1 MADYKRI
8 VSYIYQY
15 NHQVKGNNTGFTR
28 VETRNGQC
36 KIIVHVRV
44 PNLQNVNALV
54 YAYCWYDN
62 GIHGIALGDM
72 PISGGIGEFKLLT
85 EADNMCNTGYHL
97 SDMCGILVYISDTF
111 FLGTEWDDR
120 PIRFDVLH
128 IDTEKPSDFS
138 QRRNLKGEE
147 VLKTSGH
154 SSQPGPEEDGSS
166 YVEGVKGVH
175 EKDQRSEA
183 KEAGEQLYE
192 VESSD
197 EDRKEAPLELEQLSS
212 RQEEREL
219 SPVKVEAASLEV
231 EALLVDGV
239 PVEAPSLPS
248 KSMEPETP
256 KKENT
261 VISLNKH
268 KLEQIDRKARAVFSS
283 VLESESPPSDSRIEE
298 KQEGNSVKVDPKLA
312 ITYFTDFKS
321 CESEEEYLEVLQEI
335 KNLQTRIKLLENVCK
350 EWRIKEVRRKEQ
362 AQARL
367 EVELEKKQLEEK
379 LRKGFHINGAEEIYD
394 HREASDMW
402 NLQAAVVGK
411 QEEEGKEQKGYLQEK
426 EPLKAEET
434 ANNEDDI
441 MDDGHSGQIHPVV
454 QRILSKYP
462 TIEPFVDLEKGRC
475 VRIEPQDIGIFPMEN
490 WVLANNSFLLHG
502 YYSYRHLIFFCKI
515 IEGEPVYLLGIP
527 GVNYGRERFM
537 ANMFGFSMFQPLTR
551 VEVDGVQAAN
561 NRMKGNPAYNEDLGG
576 EFGYWCMQI
585 VF

>member
-28 VETRNGQC
+28 LETRNGQC

-44 PNLQNVNALV
+44 PNLQNIDVKV

-62 GIHGIALGDM
+62 AIHGIALGNM
-72 PISGGIGEFKLLT
+72 SISGGMGEFKLLT
-85 EADNMCNTGYHL
+85 EADNLCNTGYHL
-97 SDMCGILVYISDTF
+97 SDMGGILVYISDTN

-120 PIRFDVLH
+120 PIRFDMLQ

-138 QRRNLKGEE
+138 QRRNLRGEA
-147 VLKTSGH
+147 VLEAAGHGSQAKREEGAREAQEKVHVEESRESGQKVH
-154 SSQPGPEEDGSS
+154 
-166 YVEGVKGVH
+166 VE
-175 EKDQRSEA
+175 
-183 KEAGEQLYE
+183 
-192 VESSD
+192 ESSESD
-197 EDRKEAPLELEQLSS
+197 RIEEANLELAMVSSKQEDREP
-212 RQEEREL
+212 
-219 SPVKVEAASLEV
+219 SPVKVEAASLEM
-231 EALLVDGV
+231 ETHLVDSS
-239 PVEAPSLPS
+239 PVTDLSLATGLKES
-248 KSMEPETP
+248 EDSRQ
-256 KKENT
+256 ENT
-261 VISLNKH
+261 VISLSKH

-283 VLESESPPSDSRIEE
+283 MLESESPPTKRSVEE
-298 KQEGNSVKVDPKLA
+298 KQTVEPVKVDPKLA
-312 ITYFTDFKS
+312 IAYFTDFKS

-335 KNLQTRIKLLENVCK
+335 KNLQTRIRMMENVCK
-350 EWRIKEVRRKEQ
+350 EWKIKEARRKEQ
-362 AQARL
+362 EQARV
-367 EVELEKKQLEEK
+367 EVELEKKQLEDK

-394 HREASDMW
+394 HREAPDMW

-411 QEEEGKEQKGYLQEK
+411 QAEDATPEQKECLQER
-426 EPLKAEET
+426 EPLEVEE
-434 ANNEDDI
+434 AVDNDEEI

-462 TIEPFVDLEKGRC
+462 TIEPFLDLEEGRC

-490 WVLANNSFLLHG
+490 WILANNSFLLHG
-502 YYSYRHLIFFCKI
+502 YYSYRHLTFFCKMVN
-515 IEGEPVYLLGIP
+515 GKPVYLLGVP

-537 ANMFGFSMFQPLTR
+537 ANMFGFSMFQPLTK

-561 NRMKGNPAYNEDLGG
+561 NSMKGNPTYNEDLGG